1 MSEHDERLPGGG
13 VRRVGRKDRK
23 KSIETRGPLF
33 PPEEDFVPE
42 PEEVEGYEEQP
53 AVVQTPAE
61 ERFPPVNPAVTAQS
75 DAPATELRP
84 RSTLLP
90 NLVTVVFVIATLG
103 AIGLFAIIWVN
114 PYTPLNPL
122 APPTPLPIIITT
134 TPLPATATLRP
145 SPGPTAS
152 FTPLSPEELGVT
164 LEAPLPPATFTPALF
179 PFTVAEPGVVYV
191 PNANGEGCNWSSIAG
206 SVTDLQGQPLNGY
219 GIRIQGNNRD
229 ETVFSGSALTF
240 GPGGFEL
247 FLNGTPQAGEYTI
260 QLLSPS
266 GAPVSDEYP
275 ISTLT
280 SCEQNVA
287 IVSFVQN
294 RPL

>member
-23 KSIETRGPLF
+23 KTIETRGPLF
-33 PPEEDFVPE
+33 PPEEDFILE
-42 PEEVEGYEEQP
+42 PEDEIGEQP
-53 AVVQTPAE
+53 PVVATPPA
-61 ERFPPVNPAVTAQS
+61 ERFPPVNPNAGTAGES
-75 DAPATELRP
+75 PAPIRLH
-84 RSTLLP
+84 STFLP
-90 NLVTVVFVIATLG
+90 NLITTVFVIATVG
-103 AIGLFAIIWVN
+103 AIGLFAIIWLN

-134 TPLPATATLRP
+134 TPLPATATVPP

-152 FTPLSPEELGVT
+152 FTPLSPEELGIT
-164 LEAPLPPATFTPALF
+164 LEAPPPPATFTPALF

-219 GIRIQGNNRD
+219 GIRIQGNNRED
-229 ETVFSGSALTF
+229 TVFSGSALTF

-247 FLNGTPQAGEYTI
+247 PLNGVPLAGDYTV

-275 ISTLT
+275 VSTRT

-294 RPL
+294 RAL

>member
-1 MSEHDERLPGGG
+1 MSEHDQRLPGGG

-23 KSIETRGPLF
+23 KTIETRGPLF
-33 PPEEDFVPE
+33 PPEEDLIPE
-42 PEEVEGYEEQP
+42 PEEVESGDQP
-53 AVVQTPAE
+53 PAALVTPPA
-61 ERFPPVNPAVTAQS
+61 ERFPPVNPNIGTVGES
-75 DAPATELRP
+75 PAPLRP
-84 RSTLLP
+84 RSTFVP
-90 NLVTVVFVIATLG
+90 NLVTILFVIATLG
-103 AIGLFAIIWVN
+103 AIGLFAIIWLN

-134 TPLPATATLRP
+134 TPLPATATLAP

-152 FTPLSPEELGVT
+152 FTPLSPEELGIT
-164 LEAPLPPATFTPALF
+164 LEAPPPPATFTPALF

-191 PNANGEGCNWSSIAG
+191 PNANGEGCSWSSIAG

-219 GIRIQGNNRD
+219 GIRIQGNDRD

-275 ISTLT
+275 VSTLT
-280 SCEQNVA
+280 NCEQNVA

-294 RPL
+294 RAL